1 MRGVACNDCPPMWQK
16 QQCFPRY
23 TQLAWSW
30 HKCLAKVLEARL
42 KGHRGRR
49 QIYSPF
55 LLLFCLI
62 LPLLYDISS
71 SFCSNEICLSKL
83 TPFFFGG
90 GVLLLGKG
98 EAGHLKRCGL
108 LRKGTKGN
116 WFQTEG
122 GEVEIGYKKNTFYN
136 KAQAWV
142 AQKGGGCPI

>member
-1 MRGVACNDCPPMWQK
+1 MTSLPVSAQMK
-16 QQCFPRY
+16 S
-23 TQLAWSW
+23 A
-30 HKCLAKVLEARL
+30 
-42 KGHRGRR
+42 
-49 QIYSPF
+49 F
-55 LLLFCLI
+55 LNSL
-62 LPLLYDISS
+62 
-71 SFCSNEICLSKL
+71 
-83 TPFFFGG
+83 PFFFGG

-98 EAGHLKRCGL
+98 EAGHLKWCGL